1 MSITDELR
9 KYVADNELFHITPS
23 VATYLLSIA
32 DRIDAEHEKALTEMH
47 DAAYD
52 EGYDYGWIGT
62 DDWLERHEEEMVK
75 QGWMRL
81 PKDADGKLI
90 RIGDMMECML
100 DGAKMVLPVGYMTY
114 RTDGW
119 HIALTIEESYKYQ
132 SYFPKELHHSNDTW
146 EHIVEDAKRLGFTD
160 PDNERLTSRLVA
172 RCKAL
177 AGDDK

>member
-9 KYVADNELFHITPS
+9 EFIETHLYLG
-23 VATYLLSIA
+23 ATALGGWKEAALAIV
-32 DRIDAEHEKALTEMH
+32 DRIDAE
-47 DAAYD
+47 YD
-52 EGYDYGWIGT
+52 KTVCELNDLASSGIS
-62 DDWLERHEEEMVK
+62 
-75 QGWMRL
+75 L
-81 PKDADGKLI
+81 PVDADGKLI

-114 RTDGW
+114 KTDGW

-132 SYFPKELHHSNDTW
+132 SYSPKELRHSNDTW

-177 AGDDK
+177 SGDDK